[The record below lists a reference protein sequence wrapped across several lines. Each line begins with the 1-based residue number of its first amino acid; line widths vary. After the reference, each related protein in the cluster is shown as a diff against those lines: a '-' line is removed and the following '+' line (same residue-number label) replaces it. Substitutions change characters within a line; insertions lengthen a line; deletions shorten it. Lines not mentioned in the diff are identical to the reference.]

1 MEKNKQSYETLF
13 RPETKKEINL
23 LPQEINKKKKEIE
36 LIKKE
41 INNIKEKLNI
51 ININLNKH
59 NNEIIEEEKKVS
71 KLLVKKYSIKTKQK
85 MIINSINKEKFIILI
100 NNLVNIEYKNLKEI
114 FLLFF
119 NFKNEYKDELQFII
133 KNKESFIELMTN
145 SYKTIKIY
153 SKENI
158 NQFNEIKQKIIN
170 IISNNGY
177 INIDKVT
184 FPFNL
189 VIEFIMN
196 CFELINIKNNINEIN
211 EIINNKNIKKN
222 SIFLNKI
229 IFENNIQE
237 KEQRLN
243 NLEVYTKSAINIIEK
258 YKNLKNQETEKEI
271 IDMLSKLPKNSFS
284 NINNKLRKQNKK
296 EIIEKNKANYKSKKS
311 SNNIHLNEG
320 KEKHKSKNN
329 VFSQD
334 LKLKDKIQYI
344 GNKINILPKFNKIK
358 KTKELSCI
366 EIYKNSQINKNNY
379 SPKIKINT
387 YITFSNRIKS
397 VNSLNNNNQ
406 TINPKR
412 KKFINRSG
420 QINFDKSARKLK
432 INRIFLPSNMTRI
445 NSINNIFKKNKN
457 MINSY
462 NDLLIKDYH
471 KSPTGEISFNK
482 SISIINDKILKT
494 EGNKYININCEY
506 RREHSNIFKKK

>member
-23 LPQEINKKKKEIE
+23 LNKRINKKKKEIE

-41 INNIKEKLNI
+41 INNIKEKINI
-51 ININLNKH
+51 ININLKKYK
-59 NNEIIEEEKKVS
+59 NEIIEEEKKVL
-71 KLLVKKYSIKTKQK
+71 KLLLKKYSIKTKQK

-100 NNLVNIEYKNLKEI
+100 NNLVNIEYKNLKKI

-145 SYKTIKIY
+145 SYKTIKIF

-177 INIDKVT
+177 INIDKLT

-196 CFELINIKNNINEIN
+196 CYELINIKNTIKEIN
-211 EIINNKNIKKN
+211 ELINNKNNKKN

-243 NLEVYTKSAINIIEK
+243 NLEVYTKSAINILEK

-271 IDMLSKLPKNSFS
+271 I
-284 NINNKLRKQNKK
+284 
-296 EIIEKNKANYKSKKS
+296 Y
-311 SNNIHLNEG
+311 
-320 KEKHKSKNN
+320 
-329 VFSQD
+329 
-334 LKLKDKIQYI
+334 
-344 GNKINILPKFNKIK
+344 
-358 KTKELSCI
+358 
-366 EIYKNSQINKNNY
+366 
-379 SPKIKINT
+379 
-387 YITFSNRIKS
+387 
-397 VNSLNNNNQ
+397 
-406 TINPKR
+406 
-412 KKFINRSG
+412 
-420 QINFDKSARKLK
+420 
-432 INRIFLPSNMTRI
+432 
-445 NSINNIFKKNKN
+445 
-457 MINSY
+457 
-462 NDLLIKDYH
+462 
-471 KSPTGEISFNK
+471 
-482 SISIINDKILKT
+482 
-494 EGNKYININCEY
+494 
-506 RREHSNIFKKK
+506 